1 MAKCIKGRQIMV
13 YSLVHNDYV
22 LRELKRIYKLNPRE
36 VKILASIDFVTKREG
51 NTYCTVPALRGCFL
65 SSMKDLVYRSIN
77 KLISG
82 GFIEDINPNAGPK
95 TIRYLVLLGSG
106 DHVLRMYSE
115 LIGDKLV
122 RGGENKKF
130 KIRYGVYDNIY

>member
-1 MAKCIKGRQIMV
+1 MAVIIKGRQLMV
-13 YSLVHNDYV
+13 YSLVHNDKV
-22 LRELKRIYKLNPRE
+22 LSELKKVYKLNARE
-36 VKILASIDFVTKREG
+36 VKILACIDFVYKREG
-51 NTYCTVPALRGCFL
+51 NTYCTSASLRACFL
-65 SSMKDLVYRSIN
+65 PSMKDLMYKSIL

-82 GFIEDINPNAGPK
+82 GFIDNINPCKKRRSGK
-95 TIRYLVLLGSG
+95 WLVLLGSG